1 MFSSYR
7 AEDVTI
13 LLKDITGL
21 VPPMATAERE
31 RPIQSGRHNSE
42 MLPLQYETK
51 EKYMEAS
58 RHALPRYAE
67 VTASVTA
74 RLADV
79 V

>member
-31 RPIQSGRHNSE
+31 RLE
-42 MLPLQYETK
+42 K
-51 EKYMEAS
+51 E
-58 RHALPRYAE
+58 LIDT
-67 VTASVTA
+67 TAQLA
-74 RLADV
+74 RLEKLLNSPFAERAT
-79 V
+79 